1 MVAATACS
9 ATTVL
14 PDPVGALTSTE
25 RPASMAAMASSWK
38 RSRVKPRSSAS
49 LTAPR
54 LGPGRGASPAAGRG
68 PDGSGVDVGVGPGA
82 LGPGLLAAPQLEQ
95 QGADAD
101 GHAVEQDHG
110 H

>member
-38 RSRVKPRSSAS
+38 RSRVKPRASAS
-49 LTAPR
+49 LTATR
-54 LGPGRGASPAAGRG
+54 
-68 PDGSGVDVGVGPGA
+68 
-82 LGPGLLAAPQLEQ
+82 LGPGLLAAPQLGQ
-95 QGADAD
+95 QGADPD
-101 GHAVEQDHG
+101 GDAVEQDHG
-110 H
+110 DGQRGHGDGIAARGDDGGDDHD